1 MLFEKVS
8 ADDAVM
14 RLVRIV
20 ELLAV
25 MHHVLPFGQ
34 QAGQ

>member
-1 MLFEKVS
+1 MLFEEVPT
-8 ADDAVM
+8 DDAVM

-25 MHHVLPFGQ
+25 MHHVLPLGQ